1 MKKAVAILLCL
12 AVWAGLL
19 ALPRISYECDDE
31 PGVRM
36 SRPCCPEEKPP
47 ERPVWDARCCEVVS
61 SALILAPCTPPP
73 GSRILGDASPAVVVA
88 LVPVPIPPAVLTRPR
103 HGCSG
108 IPPGSGLR
116 LLNTTVLRI

>member
-1 MKKAVAILLCL
+1 MRKAVAILLCL
-12 AVWAGLL
+12 AVWAGLS

-36 SRPCCPEEKPP
+36 SRPCCPEERPP
-47 ERPVWDARCCEVVS
+47 ERPTWDARCCEMVTS
-61 SALILAPCTPPP
+61 TAIIAPCTPP
-73 GSRILGDASPAVVVA
+73 SAIRLLGDAPPVVVVA
-88 LVPVPIPPAVLTRPR
+88 LVPVPIPPTVLVRPR
-103 HGCSG
+103 HAYSG